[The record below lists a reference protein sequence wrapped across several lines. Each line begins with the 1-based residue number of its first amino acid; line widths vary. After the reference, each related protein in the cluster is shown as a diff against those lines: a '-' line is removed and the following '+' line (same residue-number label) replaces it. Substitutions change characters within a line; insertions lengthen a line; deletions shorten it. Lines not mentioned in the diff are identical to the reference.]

1 MWKHLAAAL
10 LLAGLG
16 SVDSAVAQQAAPP
29 AAATSQPAASPAPAS
44 VPARW
49 TPEDTAAFTDARIAA
64 LKAGLGL
71 KPEQEKDWAGFE
83 KAIRDL
89 AKQQTER
96 IARARSEPRPADP
109 IALMR
114 RRADAM
120 TEAATVVRQL
130 ADAAEPLYRSLD
142 DSQKRRMIAL
152 AVPARR

>member
-16 SVDSAVAQQAAPP
+16 SVDSAVAQQATPP
-29 AAATSQPAASPAPAS
+29 AAANQPAASPAPAS

-96 IARARSEPRPADP
+96 IARARSEPRPADA

-130 ADAAEPLYRSLD
+130 ADAAEPLYSSLD

-152 AVPARR
+152 VVPARR